1 MPLSDIELAAGL
13 RTQVSRLGKLLRRE
27 TRNDEMLS
35 LTERT
40 TLSLIYDYGE
50 LLPGE
55 LATMEKVSTQAMSQ
69 VLNRL
74 LEQGLIKRTPSKDDG
89 RKVIVTLTDAG
100 KKGVRQRVSDKQ
112 EWLTRTIA
120 GKLNGREKQTLA
132 EAIEVLTKLI
142 G

>member
-1 MPLSDIELAAGL
+1 MPLLDTELAAGL

-40 TLSLIYDYGE
+40 TLSLIYDYGD

-55 LATMEKVSTQAMSQ
+55 LAAMEKVSTQAMSQ

-74 LEQGLIKRTPSKDDG
+74 LERGMIKRTPDQVD
-89 RKVIVTLTDAG
+89 RRRVIVTLTDAG
-100 KKGVRQRVSDKQ
+100 KKRMRQTISDKQ
-112 EWLTRTIA
+112 EWLTRSIA
-120 GKLNGREKQTLA
+120 EKLNGREKQTLA
-132 EAIEVLTKLI
+132 DAIGVLTKLI